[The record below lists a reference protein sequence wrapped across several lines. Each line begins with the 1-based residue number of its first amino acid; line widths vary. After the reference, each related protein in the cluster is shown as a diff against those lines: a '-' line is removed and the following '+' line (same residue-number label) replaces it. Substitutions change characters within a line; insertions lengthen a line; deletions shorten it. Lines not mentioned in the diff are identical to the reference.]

1 MSEQNAR
8 QIFLFRQDGK
18 VPEEGHYCAKARAPL
33 CSYPSTKVPPRSA
46 MMHKSDTTRKSETQI
61 SIYQRYES
69 QTSHL
74 HFTNYAKYKC
84 GAVYKI
90 RK

>member
-1 MSEQNAR
+1 MPSRYSCFAKFAKCLR
-8 QIFLFRQDGK
+8 KGTI
-18 VPEEGHYCAKARAPL
+18 VCAKARAPL
-33 CSYPSTKVPPRSA
+33 CSDKNTFVPPRSA
-46 MMHKSDTTRKSETQI
+46 MVHKSDTTRKPEAQI
-61 SIYQRYES
+61 SIFQRYES

-74 HFTNYAKYKC
+74 DFTNYAKYKC